1 MSVKKMKKEKEIKK
15 KKKNGAEESERLRKQ
30 ASVQLKLTLFAFAI
44 IVVSCAITVGV
55 YFVLLLIFA
64 RAGLEELVALY
75 PLVVAMILLGT
86 CGLVATLLF
95 AWLSRVYLRPMQ
107 QLIDATKEVKRGNFE
122 VRVHHKEKR
131 PVTEVQELVENFN
144 QMVQELGGIEMFRN
158 DFINNFSHE
167 FKTPIVSIRG
177 FAKELQID
185 GVSEAQK
192 LEYAR
197 IIEDESDRLARLSA
211 NVLELSKLE
220 NQRIVSNRTGFDL
233 DEQIR
238 QTILLFEKEWSE
250 KNLEIIPDLVEC
262 RVVFDE
268 EMLALVWNNLISNAI
283 KFTPDGGTISVR
295 MTCGERM
302 VTVEVEDNGIG
313 MTEEVRQHVFEK
325 FFQGDPSRA
334 RKGYGVGLAIVSRVV
349 QLCHGS
355 VEVESEKDGGSLFRV
370 TLPVLQ

>member
-1 MSVKKMKKEKEIKK
+1 MSARKSMKK
-15 KKKNGAEESERLRKQ
+15 KKKNETNCTNESERLRKQ

-55 YFVLLLIFA
+55 YFVFLLIFA
-64 RAGLEELVALY
+64 RAGVEDLVALY

-107 QLIDATKEVKRGNFE
+107 QLIDATKEVKRGNCD

-144 QMVQELGGIEMFRN
+144 EMVQELGGIEMFRN

-177 FAKELQID
+177 FAKELQIE
-185 GVSEAQK
+185 GVSETQK

-220 NQRIVSNRTGFDL
+220 NQRIVGNRAEFYL

-250 KNLEIIPDLVEC
+250 KDLEIIPELVEC

-295 MTCGERM
+295 MICEERM
-302 VTVEVEDNGIG
+302 VTVEIEDNGIG
-313 MTEEVRQHVFEK
+313 MTEDVRQHVFEK
-325 FFQGDPSRA
+325 FFQGDPARA
-334 RKGYGVGLAIVSRVV
+334 KRGYGIGLAIVSRVV
-349 QLCHGS
+349 QLCRGS
-355 VEVESEKDGGSLFRV
+355 VEVESEKDRGSLFRV
-370 TLPVLQ
+370 RLPVVER

>member
-1 MSVKKMKKEKEIKK
+1 MKKD
-15 KKKNGAEESERLRKQ
+15 ERLKEKPSGEDKKRQKQ
-30 ASVQLKLTLFAFAI
+30 TSVQLKLTLFAFAI

-64 RAGLEELVALY
+64 RAGLEELVGLY
-75 PLVVAMILLGT
+75 PVVVAIILLGT

-107 QLIDATKEVKRGNFE
+107 QLIDATKEVKRGNFD

-144 QMVQELGGIEMFRN
+144 EMVQELGGIEMFRN

-177 FAKELQID
+177 FAKELQIE

-220 NQRIVSNRTGFDL
+220 NQRIVSNRTGFYL

-325 FFQGDPSRA
+325 FFQGDPA
-334 RKGYGVGLAIVSRVV
+334 RDKRGYGVGLAIVSRVV

>member
-1 MSVKKMKKEKEIKK
+1 MKKEKRIGKSDSQK
-15 KKKNGAEESERLRKQ
+15 SERLRKQ
-30 ASVQLKLTLFAFAI
+30 VSVQLKLTLFAFVI
-44 IVVSCAITVGV
+44 IVASCAFTVGV

-64 RAGLEELVALY
+64 RTGLEELVTLN
-75 PLVVAMILLGT
+75 PLLVAVILLAS
-86 CGLVATLLF
+86 CGLLATLLF
-95 AWLSRVYLRPMQ
+95 AWLSRMYLRPMQ

-122 VRVHHKEKR
+122 VRVHHKEKH
-131 PVTEVQELVENFN
+131 PVTEMEELVENFN
-144 QMVQELGGIEMFRN
+144 EMVQELEGIEMFRN

-192 LEYAR
+192 MEYAR

-220 NQRIVSNRTGFDL
+220 NQRIVGNRTEFYL

-250 KNLEIIPDLVEC
+250 KNLEIIPELVEC

-283 KFTPDGGTISVR
+283 KFTREGGTVSVR
-295 MTCGERM
+295 MACGERS
-302 VTVEVEDNGIG
+302 VTVEIEDNGIG
-313 MTEEVRQHVFEK
+313 MTDEVRRHVFEK
-325 FFQGDPSRA
+325 FFQGDPSHGK
-334 RKGYGVGLAIVSRVV
+334 KGYGVGLAIVSRVV
-349 QLCHGS
+349 QLCRGS
-355 VEVESEKDGGSLFRV
+355 VEVESEKDRGSIFRI
-370 TLPVLQ
+370 TLPLME

>member
-1 MSVKKMKKEKEIKK
+1 MKRDVRAEQSPSGEEKKRKK
-15 KKKNGAEESERLRKQ
+15 Q
-30 ASVQLKLTLFAFAI
+30 VSVQLKLTLFAFAI

-64 RAGLEELVALY
+64 KAGLEELVGLY
-75 PLVVAMILLGT
+75 PLVVAIILLGT

-122 VRVHHKEKR
+122 VRVHHREKR

-144 QMVQELGGIEMFRN
+144 EMVQELGGIEMFRN

-177 FAKELQID
+177 FAREMQIE

-192 LEYAR
+192 REYAR
-197 IIEDESDRLARLSA
+197 IIEDESDRLARLSS

-220 NQRIVSNRTGFDL
+220 NQRIVSNRTEFYL

-250 KNLEIIPDLVEC
+250 KDLEIIPELTEC

-283 KFTPDGGTISVR
+283 KFTPQGGTITLR
-295 MTCGERM
+295 MICRERE
-302 VTVEVEDNGIG
+302 VTVEIEDSGIG
-313 MTEEVRQHVFEK
+313 MTEEIRRHVFEK
-325 FFQGDPSRA
+325 FFQGDPSRG
-334 RKGYGVGLAIVSRVV
+334 KTGYGIGLAIVSRVV

-355 VEVESEKDGGSLFRV
+355 VEVESEKDRGSTFRV
-370 TLPVLQ
+370 RLPLVGM